1 MYMAMEVE
9 KLKLKYITLKE
20 KLQIKT
26 QEANQAENEYNEV
39 AQKLQKVW
47 LYNDSYPIVMK
58 KVLHIVIGLNS
69 LYLI

>member
-47 LYNDSYPIVMK
+47 LYNDSYPIRF
-58 KVLHIVIGLNS
+58 I
-69 LYLI
+69 